1 MDKDVVII
9 EADRPDRDYWLAL
22 WRFRDL
28 FLQLTWKD
36 LRLRYRQTLVGLN
49 WVLVRPLVPM
59 LILVL
64 VFGTLAGF
72 SSAGV
77 PYPLFVLAALLPW
90 QFVMTAMT
98 TATTSLVSHA
108 PLIRKVY
115 FPRLVLPC
123 SSLAACL
130 VDLLVALVL
139 FFGLL
144 ITFDLPLHS
153 TIVFLPLF
161 TMLALALAAGLAFW
175 FSSLSVRHRD
185 FLHAQPYLVQFGLYL
200 SPVGFGTHV
209 VPDEW
214 RRFFA
219 LNPLTGIIDG
229 FRWSLLGVEPSWHSI
244 GVAAGLT
251 ALILASGLWWF
262 RRQEPYFADHI

>member
-9 EADRPDRDYWLAL
+9 EADRPARDYWLAL

-28 FLQLTWKD
+28 FVQLTWKD

-72 SSAGV
+72 SSAGA
-77 PYPLFVLAALLPW
+77 PYALFVLAALLPW
-90 QFVMTAMT
+90 QFVTTAMT
-98 TATTSLVSHA
+98 TATTSLVNHA

-115 FPRLVLPC
+115 FPRLVIPC
-123 SSLAACL
+123 SAVAACL
-130 VDLLVALVL
+130 VDLVVALIL
-139 FFGLL
+139 FFVVLTG
-144 ITFDLPLHS
+144 FGLPLSS

-161 TMLALALAAGLAFW
+161 ILAALFLAAGTAMW
-175 FSSLSVRHRD
+175 FGALSVRHRD
-185 FLHAQPYLVQFGLYL
+185 FVHAQPYLVQFGLYL

-209 VPDEW
+209 VPVEW
-214 RRFFA
+214 QGWFA

-229 FRWSLLGVEPSWHSI
+229 FRWSLLGVEPSWQCV
-244 GVAAGLT
+244 GVSTCAT
-251 ALILASGLWWF
+251 ALIFVTGLWWF
-262 RRQEPYFADHI
+262 RRQEPNFADVI